1 MIYLI
6 NNETPF
12 PSPDTASEEG
22 IVAFGGNLNPARL
35 VEAYSQGIFPWYNE
49 GDPVLWWC
57 PDPRFVLFPEKL
69 HISKNMRKLLRKA
82 PYRVT
87 YNRCFTE
94 VMQQCATVPR
104 KDQHGTWIHPE
115 LIEAY
120 TTLHQQGIAHSVE
133 VWQDETP
140 CRRLIRTSNR

>member
-1 MIYLI
+1 
-6 NNETPF
+6 
-12 PSPDTASEEG
+12 
-22 IVAFGGNLNPARL
+22 
-35 VEAYSQGIFPWYNE
+35 
-49 GDPVLWWC
+49 
-57 PDPRFVLFPEKL
+57 
-69 HISKNMRKLLRKA
+69 MRKLLRKA

-94 VMQQCATVPR
+94 VMQQCATVSR

-133 VWQDETP
+133 VWQDETLVGGLYGLQIGKIVEKVCLASSLTP
-140 CRRLIRTSNR
+140 RSTVLSPSCKLTLIALVDCQIHSEYLESLGAKEIP